1 MLGCIQALQTHT
13 EQNPGFVD
21 PKHLLI
27 AENVKNLIE
36 TFPSNP
42 QDQELQDSMS
52 HLRSRFKVLTAGV
65 KVLQDIEGKPA
76 RTLEF

>member
-1 MLGCIQALQTHT
+1 M
-13 EQNPGFVD
+13 
-21 PKHLLI
+21 
-27 AENVKNLIE
+27 KNLIE